1 MWVRSLL
8 FALLNSKINIMN
20 YSIPKGYAIAP
31 KVITLRKRDGVIT
44 TNVVELT
51 NKRRKLTKIF
61 ANESFA
67 YKHIIELE
75 SAKVAAKALGAKA
88 SSPANYSISISGKD
102 IAAANELGGIWE
114 DMTAEEAAAMNKIGK

>member
-1 MWVRSLL
+1 
-8 FALLNSKINIMN
+8 MN

-88 SSPANYSISISGKD
+88 SSPANY
-102 IAAANELGGIWE
+102 
-114 DMTAEEAAAMNKIGK
+114 